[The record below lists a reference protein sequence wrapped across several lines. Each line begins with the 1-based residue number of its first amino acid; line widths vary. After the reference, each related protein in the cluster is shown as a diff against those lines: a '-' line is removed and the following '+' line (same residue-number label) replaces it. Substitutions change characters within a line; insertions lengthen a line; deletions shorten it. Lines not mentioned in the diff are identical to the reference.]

1 MDERKELL
9 QAIRRSRR
17 KLNIAKSIDTCVFC
31 LAYAGVAAIVL
42 EAVSLWIPFYYVH
55 LCVGIVIGIALIV
68 GIIYVVIKRTSMRE
82 AAQQID
88 TFGLK
93 ERVQT
98 AYEQMADESPLAG
111 MQRHDAAE
119 QLQKKLDA
127 KQIRIRLLPSRRH
140 LAAAFLSLA
149 VAAALAF
156 VPSQARELANT
167 RHAIHQEAKEKQ
179 KELSELADA
188 IEKMDTSEL
197 TDEQKARLAEL
208 KEALDRS
215 MQELARADSKEALDA
230 AQSKLGFKYE
240 QTSQSLMELA
250 DALSKDGKAA
260 LEQIAE
266 MARVAAEANGQSSAQ
281 GNSQSGTQSASNG
294 SASGTPG
301 TSNGNTGNT
310 GDGSGENGQNSGNS
324 SNGNGSNGN
333 GSNGNSSNGNSSNG
347 NGSNGSNSGNGD
359 GSGNGSGTGNG
370 SGSGNGNG
378 DGGGSGSGRGTGSG
392 GGRHDYVSV
401 PNATGNDDNLT
412 GNKTG
417 NENGDSYRAQNGMVW
432 EGDHV
437 SLDSVISDY
446 TKDAYEGLSSGKYPS
461 GMEDVIKDYF
471 KNLSE

>member
-17 KLNIAKSIDTCVFC
+17 KLNIAKLIDTCVFC

-68 GIIYVVIKRTSMRE
+68 GIIYAVIKRTSMRE

-179 KELSELADA
+179 KELSGLADA

-197 TDEQKARLAEL
+197 TDEQKARLAKL

-215 MQELARADSKEALDA
+215 MQELARADSKEALAA

-266 MARVAAEANGQSSAQ
+266 MARAAAEANGQSSAQ

-324 SNGNGSNGN
+324 SNGN
-333 GSNGNSSNGNSSNG
+333 SSNGNNSDG
-347 NGSNGSNSGNGD
+347 NNSGSGD

-370 SGSGNGNG
+370 SGSGNGN
-378 DGGGSGSGRGTGSG
+378 GSGSGRGTGSG

-446 TKDAYEGLSSGKYPS
+446 TKDAYEGLSTGKYPS

>member
-17 KLNIAKSIDTCVFC
+17 KLNIAKLIDTCVFC

-68 GIIYVVIKRTSMRE
+68 GIIYAVIKRTSMRE

-197 TDEQKARLAEL
+197 TDEQKARLAKL

-266 MARVAAEANGQSSAQ
+266 MARAAAEANGQSSAQ

-347 NGSNGSNSGNGD
+347 NGS
-359 GSGNGSGTGNG
+359 
-370 SGSGNGNG
+370 GSGNGNG

-417 NENGDSYRAQNGMVW
+417 NENGDFYRAQNGMVW

>member
-17 KLNIAKSIDTCVFC
+17 KLNIAKLIDTCVFC

-68 GIIYVVIKRTSMRE
+68 GIIYAVIKRTSMRE

-197 TDEQKARLAEL
+197 TDEQKARLAKL

-266 MARVAAEANGQSSAQ
+266 MARAAAEANGQSSAQ
-281 GNSQSGTQSASNG
+281 GNSKSGTQSASNG

-324 SNGNGSNGN
+324 SNGN
-333 GSNGNSSNGNSSNG
+333 SSNGNNSDG
-347 NGSNGSNSGNGD
+347 NNSGSGD

-378 DGGGSGSGRGTGSG
+378 NGNGSGSGRGTGSG

-446 TKDAYEGLSSGKYPS
+446 TKDAYEGLSTGKYPS

>member
-17 KLNIAKSIDTCVFC
+17 KLNIAKLIDICVFC

-68 GIIYVVIKRTSMRE
+68 GIIYAVIKRTSMRE

-111 MQRHDAAE
+111 LQRHDAAE

-197 TDEQKARLAEL
+197 TDEQKARLAKL

-266 MARVAAEANGQSSAQ
+266 MARAAAEANGQSSAQ

-333 GSNGNSSNGNSSNG
+333 NSDGN
-347 NGSNGSNSGNGD
+347 NSGSGD

-378 DGGGSGSGRGTGSG
+378 NGNGSGSGRGTGSG

>member
-17 KLNIAKSIDTCVFC
+17 KLNIAKLIDTCVFC

-68 GIIYVVIKRTSMRE
+68 GIIYAVIKRTSMRE

-111 MQRHDAAE
+111 LQRHDAAE

-167 RHAIHQEAKEKQ
+167 KHAIHQEAKEKQ

-197 TDEQKARLAEL
+197 TDEQKARLAKL

-266 MARVAAEANGQSSAQ
+266 MARAAAEANGQSSAQ
-281 GNSQSGTQSASNG
+281 GNSKSGTQSASNG

-324 SNGNGSNGN
+324 SNGN
-333 GSNGNSSNGNSSNG
+333 SSNGNNSDG
-347 NGSNGSNSGNGD
+347 NNSGSGD

-378 DGGGSGSGRGTGSG
+378 NGNGSGSGRGTGSG

-446 TKDAYEGLSSGKYPS
+446 TKDAYEGLSTGKYPS

>member
-17 KLNIAKSIDTCVFC
+17 KLNIAKLIDTCVFC

-197 TDEQKARLAEL
+197 TDEQKTRLAEL

-266 MARVAAEANGQSSAQ
+266 MARAAAEANGQSSAQ